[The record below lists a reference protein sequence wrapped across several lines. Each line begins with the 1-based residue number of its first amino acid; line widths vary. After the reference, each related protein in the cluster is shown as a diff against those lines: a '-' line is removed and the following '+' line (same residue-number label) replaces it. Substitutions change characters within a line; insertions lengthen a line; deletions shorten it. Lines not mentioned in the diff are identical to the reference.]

1 MDPDQLARFGVLLVR
16 PGLLVA
22 AAPAFGG
29 TYAPGLLKVGLTVV
43 LALVV
48 ATVVPVPQVLGP
60 VGIGVVVAREAA
72 IGLSL
77 AFAVRLLIG
86 GAELAG
92 YLAGFQIGFTY
103 ATVADPQTGAH
114 NNVLST
120 VYGLLALV
128 VFFAANAHHDFIR
141 ALLRSYDA
149 LPLGAGGIDASLGGL
164 VARMLG
170 AVFTIGAQMA
180 APVVIVLLV
189 VELALGLMSRAAPS
203 LNILAQGFP
212 VRLVVGLL
220 ALAATLRA
228 IPVVIESAIPRL
240 LELGVHTAAVFR

>member
-1 MDPDQLARFGVLLVR
+1 MDPDQLARFGLLLVR
-16 PGLLVA
+16 PGLLVVG
-22 AAPAFGG
+22 APAFGG
-29 TYAPGLLKVGLTVV
+29 TYAPGLVKVGLTVV

-48 ATVVPVPQVLGP
+48 ATVVPVPASLGP
-60 VGIGVVVAREAA
+60 IGVGVVVAREAA

-103 ATVADPQTGAH
+103 AMVADPQSGVQ
-114 NNVLST
+114 NNVLSS

-141 ALLRSYDA
+141 ALLLSYEA
-149 LPLGAGGIDASLGGL
+149 LPLGGGGIDDSLGGL

-180 APVVIVLLV
+180 APVVIVLLI

-212 VRLVVGLL
+212 IRLAVGLL

-228 IPVVIESAIPRL
+228 IPVVIQTAIPRL
-240 LELGVHTAAVFR
+240 LDLGVHTAAAFR

>member
-1 MDPDQLARFGVLLVR
+1 VLLVR

-48 ATVVPVPQVLGP
+48 ATGRAGPQVLGP

-72 IGLSL
+72 IAVAGLRRE
-77 AFAVRLLIG
+77 APDR

-120 VYGLLALV
+120 VYGPARARGVLRGQRPPRLHPRAAAVLRRAAPRRRRDRRLAR
-128 VFFAANAHHDFIR
+128 R
-141 ALLRSYDA
+141 ARL
-149 LPLGAGGIDASLGGL
+149 
-164 VARMLG
+164 ARMLG

-180 APVVIVLLV
+180 APVVIVLLGRG
-189 VELALGLMSRAAPS
+189 ARARADVAGRAVTEHPVR
-203 LNILAQGFP
+203 QGFP
-212 VRLVVGLL
+212 VRWVSGCSP
-220 ALAATLRA
+220 LAATLRA
-228 IPVVIESAIPRL
+228 IPVVIESANPATAGAR
-240 LELGVHTAAVFR
+240 VHTAAVFR